1 MNQPAFL
8 NTHSYILNFYSF
20 LNEQNP
26 YYYDQMNW
34 MMEQLTQA
42 EQAGE
47 KVVMKTS
54 YFALSINNTL
64 DEMLMWLRRL

>member
-1 MNQPAFL
+1 MNQSAFL
-8 NTHSYILNFYSF
+8 NTHSYLLNFYSF

-34 MMEQLTQA
+34 MLKELTQA

-47 KVVMKTS
+47 KV
-54 YFALSINNTL
+54 
-64 DEMLMWLRRL
+64 MLFHVNMLITRPQHQNIGCMRC

>member
-1 MNQPAFL
+1 MNRSASL
-8 NTHSYILNFYSF
+8 NTHSYLLNFYSF

-34 MMEQLTQA
+34 MMEELTQT

-47 KVVMKTS
+47 KVMLFHVNMLITRTQHQNIGGMKC
-54 YFALSINNTL
+54 
-64 DEMLMWLRRL
+64 

>member
-1 MNQPAFL
+1 MNQPASL
-8 NTHSYILNFYSF
+8 NTDRYILNFYSF

-26 YYYDQMNW
+26 YHYDQMNW

-47 KVVMKTS
+47 KVMMKS
-54 YFALSINNTL
+54 SHFALSINNNLFVWDVNVTT
-64 DEMLMWLRRL
+64 